1 VSISLRKRVR
11 QACLLGCVS
20 GAALLS
26 LAVGGASAATYG
38 GSTFTGSAEGWK
50 TVNPE
55 CKLLN
60 ILELPLVCT
69 TSGAYDGT
77 AGAPPG
83 SYAVK
88 TEIPINLIGLFES
101 KVTLESPSFT
111 AVGTGSGTLA
121 LARAFDPGG
130 LISLTPEYTY
140 TAYLVNKS
148 TNTKQKAFTESIG
161 GEVLFANKSGGVSLT
176 AGNTYT
182 VQIETTTS
190 SSIASIG
197 LLGGEAI
204 GRFDNVSV
212 SGPDAPNNPNPP
224 DNGNNGNNGNNGGN
238 GNGGGNGSSGG
249 NGANGTVSIT
259 SSELK
264 SLAGSVLTGSATMT
278 GNRVSVKGTCPTK
291 AGATCTISL
300 QGMLSRSKP
309 ATAGRKAKVKQG
321 KSKNFA
327 LSVKP
332 ANRAAVKAKSKLL
345 FKVTIKAGS
354 ASATAYKTLTLIH
367 K

>member
-1 VSISLRKRVR
+1 VSISLRSRIR
-11 QACLLGCVS
+11 RGFLLGCVS

-50 TVNPE
+50 VAASPE
-55 CKLLN
+55 QSCKLLN
-60 ILELPLVCT
+60 LLTLCEN
-69 TSGAYDGT
+69 SAGYDGT

-83 SYAVK
+83 SLAVK
-88 TEIPINLIGLFES
+88 TNILVNVIGLVQS
-101 KVTLESPSFT
+101 DLTAESPAFT

-121 LARAFDPGG
+121 LARSFDPGG
-130 LISLTPEYTY
+130 LLSLTPQYTY
-140 TAYLVNKS
+140 TAYLVDKTS
-148 TNTKQKAFTESIG
+148 GTKQKAFSETLEA
-161 GEVLFANKSGGVSLT
+161 EAPFANKTGAVSLT
-176 AGNTYT
+176 AGHTYV
-182 VQIETTTS
+182 VQLETATS
-190 SSIASIG
+190 ASLLGLGLISESIA
-197 LLGGEAI
+197 
-204 GRFDNVSV
+204 RFDNVSV
-212 SGPDAPNNPNPP
+212 TGPDAPTNPNGPE
-224 DNGNNGNNGNNGGN
+224 NGNNGNNGNNGGN
-238 GNGGGNGSSGG
+238 GNGGGNGSTGG
-249 NGANGTVSIT
+249 NGANGGTTIT

-264 SLAGSVLTGSATMT
+264 SIAGSVLSGSATLS

-300 QGMLSRSKP
+300 QGMLNRHKA

-332 ANRAAVKAKSKLL
+332 AARTAVKAKSKLL

-354 ASATAYKTLTLIH
+354 ASATAYKTLTLVH

>member
-1 VSISLRKRVR
+1 VSTSLRSRVR
-11 QACLLGCVS
+11 RACLLGCVS

-50 TVNPE
+50 VAASPEKSCKVLGLLEVLCTNSAGYDATV
-55 CKLLN
+55 
-60 ILELPLVCT
+60 
-69 TSGAYDGT
+69 
-77 AGAPPG
+77 GAPAG
-83 SYAVK
+83 SLAVN
-88 TEIPINLIGLFES
+88 TEIPLNLIGLFKGELT
-101 KVTLESPSFT
+101 VESPAFT

-121 LARAFDPGG
+121 LARSFDPGG
-130 LISLTPEYTY
+130 LLSLNPQYTY
-140 TAYLVNKS
+140 TAYLVDKTTS
-148 TNTKQKAFTESIG
+148 TKQKAVTETVE
-161 GEVLFANKSGGVSLT
+161 GEVPFANKNGSVSLT
-176 AGNTYT
+176 AGHNYV
-182 VQIETTTS
+182 VQIETS
-190 SSIASIG
+190 SSASLLAVG
-197 LLGGEAI
+197 LLTETIA
-204 GRFDNVSV
+204 RFDNVSV
-212 SGPDAPNNPNPP
+212 TGPDAPSNPN
-224 DNGNNGNNGNNGGN
+224 GENGNNGNNGGN
-238 GNGGGNGSSGG
+238 GNGGGDGNSGG
-249 NGANGTVSIT
+249 NGANGATTIT

-264 SLAGSVLTGSATMT
+264 SIAGSVLSGSATMS

-300 QGMLSRSKP
+300 QGMLNRHNKA

-332 ANRAAVKAKSKLL
+332 AARTAVKAKSKLL

>member
-77 AGAPPG
+77 TGAPPG

-88 TEIPINLIGLFES
+88 TEIPVNLIGLFES

-111 AVGTGSGTLA
+111 AAGTGSGTLA
-121 LARAFDPGG
+121 LSRSFDPGG
-130 LISLTPEYTY
+130 LISLTPEYSY
-140 TAYLVNKS
+140 TAYLVNKT
-148 TNTKQKAFTESIG
+148 TNTKQKAIAETIG
-161 GEVLFANKSGGVSLT
+161 GEVLFANKSGGVSFT

-204 GRFDNVSV
+204 GRFDNVAV
-212 SGPDAPNNPNPP
+212 TGPDAPSTPNGPE
-224 DNGNNGNNGNNGGN
+224 NGNNGNSGGN

-249 NGANGTVSIT
+249 NGANGTVTIT

-264 SLAGSVLTGSATMT
+264 SLAGSVLTGSATLS

-300 QGMLSRSKP
+300 QGMLSRTKA

-332 ANRAAVKAKSKLL
+332 AARTAVKAKSKLL
-345 FKVTIKAGS
+345 FKVTIKAGT